1 MRFFWGKCKLVRV
14 TWMSLMSRL
23 INRETSITCRT
34 RAHAIQRQAHKPLVS
49 LQEFS
54 FQAGKAP
61 ETKF

>member
-1 MRFFWGKCKLVRV
+1 
-14 TWMSLMSRL
+14 MSLMSRL